1 MLLHVFVR
9 PARVWG
15 LLLAA
20 ACSVPALAAPPEVA
34 PRTSAAY
41 LKPFRGAVAAVGK
54 ATVAVRCGGKD
65 VALGAVVGADG
76 WVLTKA
82 SELRGAPACI
92 FADGKERPARVV
104 GVHEAFDLALLKVD
118 GRDLPTVE
126 WLDSKEVRPGDFLVT
141 PGPGAEPVA
150 AGVVSVAT
158 RRPTPRES
166 ARGAYLGVVCEET
179 RDGLRVEG
187 VVRGGPAARAGLKP
201 DDYLLALDGKPVE
214 DLDTLHALLRK
225 VKPGDAVRLK
235 VRRDD
240 EDMELKATL
249 AARPKGRYEELS
261 SLGSKLS
268 ERRTGFPVVLQ
279 HDTVLRP
286 ADCGGPV
293 VNLDGKT
300 VGINIARGGRVESY
314 AIPSE
319 AITAILEDLKSG
331 KLAPRP
337 EPDPRPAR

>member
-1 MLLHVFVR
+1 M
-9 PARVWG
+9 WG
-15 LLLAA
+15 LVVAA
-20 ACSVPALAAPPEVA
+20 ACGLPAAAAPPEVA
-34 PRTSAAY
+34 PRTSAAF
-41 LKPFRGAVAAVGK
+41 LKPFRGAVAAAGK
-54 ATVAVRCGGKD
+54 ATVAVRCAGKD
-65 VALGAVVGADG
+65 AALGAVVGADG

-82 SELRGAPACI
+82 SELRGTPTCV

-104 GVHEAFDLALLKVD
+104 GEYEPYDLALLKVD
-118 GRDLPTVE
+118 ARGLPTVE
-126 WLDSKEVRPGDFLVT
+126 WLDSKEVRPGDFVVT
-141 PGPGAEPVA
+141 PGPAAEPVA

-158 RRPTPRES
+158 RRLSGRE
-166 ARGAYLGVVCEET
+166 AIRGAFLGIAFGET

-187 VVRGGPAARAGLKP
+187 VVRGGPADRAGVMP

-214 DLDTLHALLRK
+214 DLDALHDLLHR
-225 VKPGDAVRLK
+225 VRPGDAVRLK

-240 EDMELKATL
+240 EQMVLKVTL
-249 AARPKGRYEELS
+249 GSRPRGRYDELAG
-261 SLGSKLS
+261 LGSKLS

-286 ADCGGPV
+286 AECGGPL

-319 AITAILEDLKSG
+319 AIRAILEDLKAG
-331 KLAPRP
+331 KPAP
-337 EPDPRPAR
+337 